1 VVRDRV
7 VRSGE
12 ANPCVGDEVGVEWGT
27 GEVPLAPSSWWSD
40 LDSDLLKF
48 SADCLWVDVVVVSEP
63 GEGVA
68 GCVELGRVPHLD
80 VGHLPF
86 GRSAWNLVSFEV
98 IEDGCSVDLPGA
110 GELSYGL
117 ALDVLGDE
125 AEDLI
130 RIESTLVSNPL
141 SDTQGED
148 LVTVSI
154 IFRTRNSLTR
164 CNRV

>member
-1 VVRDRV
+1 VSETKWEL
-7 VRSGE
+7 SG
-12 ANPCVGDEVGVEWGT
+12 GT

-86 GRSAWNLVSFEV
+86 GWSAWNLVSFEV

-117 ALDVLGDE
+117 SSDVVGNE

-130 RIESTLVSNPL
+130 WVESYLVLNPGL
-141 SDTQGED
+141 DSFCGNP
-148 LVTVSI
+148 VTYCGILGRRKPV
-154 IFRTRNSLTR
+154 TRGD
-164 CNRV
+164 RV

>member
-1 VVRDRV
+1 VSEKKWEL
-7 VRSGE
+7 SG
-12 ANPCVGDEVGVEWGT
+12 GT

-48 SADCLWVDVVVVSEP
+48 SADSLWVDVVAVSEP

-68 GCVELGRVPHLD
+68 GCVDLGRFPHLD

-86 GRSAWNLVSFEV
+86 GRPAWNLVSFEV

-117 ALDVLGDE
+117 ALDVVGNE

-130 RIESTLVSNPL
+130 WIESSLVLNPGL
-141 SDTQGED
+141 DSFCGNP
-148 LVTVSI
+148 VTCCGILGRRKPVTRSI
-154 IFRTRNSLTR
+154 
-164 CNRV
+164 RVQEPSG